1 MKNRYHIPT
10 PLYKKIL
17 AVMPVLTVD
26 IVIAHEGKFLLLK
39 RAIAPAKGQWWTPGG
54 RVLKG
59 EKLEEAAR
67 RKAKEETGIS
77 VKVVKLVG
85 ADGVLW
91 KRGAQGVSSHT
102 PSVIYLAHPT
112 SKRVAVKTNFN
123 NQEGMWFSRIP
134 KGLHPF
140 VKNALKAAKFR

>member
-67 RKAKEETGIS
+67 RKAKEETNIS
-77 VKVVKLVG
+77 VDIVKFLGIYEIPEKRWGIPVHAVTVVYMARPRRK
-85 ADGVLW
+85 
-91 KRGAQGVSSHT
+91 S
-102 PSVIYLAHPT
+102 SVI
-112 SKRVAVKTNFN
+112 KMNFN
-123 NQEGMWFSRIP
+123 NNDAKWFKAIP
-134 KGLHPF
+134 RNANPF
-140 VKNALKAAKFR
+140 VEKFLLVAGFH